1 MQQPSYSSSN
11 SPTTPTR
18 LSMTRFA
25 LSSLVRRFAP
35 LWLGLPALGLVATIV
50 IGAASPANIPK
61 INLAAD
67 PLYAAAAGD
76 KATIALALSVEFP
89 TVGAQYVAG
98 SATDATYSNT
108 IEYLGYYD
116 AEACYSYNDAP
127 AETPPSGMT
136 KTDLKRFDRTGDAT
150 HRKCA
155 DAFSGNFLNWASNS
169 AVDMLRLALSGG
181 DRYVDTP
188 DLTILQRAV
197 VPNGDPICMWN
208 TGNFPAKR
216 VQRNGGGTNAYWGAV
231 PQAMITSAGG
241 NDIWVANTLNRIYFT
256 AIKHPTD
263 ANLPPSS
270 SCSNTTP
277 YRLTTSGSSIGPIT
291 PTSFTTGTAVAQF
304 GGIQCASEGGTCSF
318 NGKMEVLYGAPPTS
332 GRAGGW
338 MTFLAANGAACTNTV
353 TGTMVDPAPGIAKT
367 CHIRPY
373 TGTNTWTPALTA
385 NSLNSDGYFFSRVQ
399 VCNVDAG
406 VLQDV
411 RNYGAEIAFC
421 RQYPSG
427 KYKPSG
433 AIQKYSDQLR
443 LAAFGYVM
451 DQTASYDTGGRYG
464 GVLRAPMKYVG
475 AKTFDENG
483 IDNTASTGNPAK
495 EWDTTTGVFY
505 DNPDSDTTQAKPI
518 SGVINYLNKFGRT
531 GPVPGRY
538 KRFDPVGELHYE
550 VLRYL
555 QGLQPSADA
564 VSGLGTVSALYDGFP
579 LFTSWSDPYG
589 GARTNASD
597 YSCIKSNIVVIGDIN
612 THDGGRL
619 PAASTA
625 NNIPD
630 INYWRGIVQ
639 AFERNMA
646 TTYIDGQGVT
656 RSTANPN
663 GSNGNVPSASRTSQI
678 LGSAYWAHTHDI
690 RGAGWTN
697 ATAQQRP
704 GLRVKTFLFDVNEN
718 GAQNDANTRRYAN
731 QFFMAAKYGGF
742 ETQPPVSGGNT
753 YNTKGNPFQNE
764 DGANSNDVWQ
774 KTTDPGEASTYYLQS
789 SARGVLNAFED
800 IFSRAT
806 TVARNIAGSST
817 TGRNLVT
824 QPNGLTYQYQGSF
837 DTEHWSGDVY
847 ATAISLSNGVL
858 TINPA
863 PIWSAANQLL
873 TRASPETT
881 RTIVV
886 GNDGLTPIPAAMPFT
901 WADLSTNA
909 KAALNRPD
917 SVSAVDSL
925 GARRVDYLR
934 GKRTDEVAVAPA
946 TQPVFRPRAQLLG
959 DIVNSGVAYSGK
971 LPNSMNAAGYATF
984 ASASASRTA
993 AVYAGSNDG
1002 MLHAFD
1008 AASGVELFGY
1018 IPSWVVPN
1026 LPLLTS
1032 RTYAANHR
1040 SYVDSTPAV
1049 AAADLGSSSPDWR
1062 TVLVSGTG
1070 GGGKGVFALDVTNP
1084 ASFSASN
1091 VLWEFTHEHDI
1102 DMGFVVASPQILR
1115 FRTSARSATTATYKW
1130 FAVVASGINNYVGTN
1145 ATGTYSDGKP
1155 ALFLLDLSKPAG
1167 TPWVLNTN
1175 YYKASVPVDS
1185 TLATTTPAGLIT
1197 FKAEFGAADEVVR
1210 IYMGDLHGKL
1220 WRLDFGKNDGPS
1232 HWNMGELSL
1241 FRTVSNCTTGCTA
1254 APLFVA
1260 KDASGKVQPI
1270 SMAPTVAFSGS
1281 LRGNYI
1287 AVGTGKYLEVLDK
1300 TTSGQQSFYVVYDDI
1315 DTNNQAIDASSGSVV
1330 GGRQWLRAGTVD
1342 TSNRTVTVPTF
1353 RWGRRTGADVTAST
1367 STYSGWYF
1375 DFPDAGER
1383 QVFNIVVNGDLLEF
1397 NTLFPASTTANVCG
1411 SNDGGGNS
1419 YAMNMDSG
1427 SGGYIRSNVGVLGE
1441 AVVFQIAV
1449 SEVNRNSSITT
1460 SPSDSTGRRIRRTT
1474 TKTLAAGSQGL
1485 TEVKTTTQ
1493 EIVTGRLSWRRINN
1507 YQDLKNAP

>member
-1 MQQPSYSSSN
+1 MHPPSHTNAHLSPASSQS
-11 SPTTPTR
+11 
-18 LSMTRFA
+18 SMTRFA
-25 LSSLVRRFAP
+25 LGQLLRRFAP
-35 LWLGLPALGLVATIV
+35 LWLGLPALGLVAMIV
-50 IGAASPANIPK
+50 TGATSPANIPR

-108 IEYLGYYD
+108 NEYLGYYD
-116 AEACYSYNDAP
+116 AEACYRYNDAP
-127 AETPPSGMT
+127 AETPPSGLA
-136 KTDLKRFDRTGDAT
+136 KPDLKRFDRTGAAT
-150 HRKCA
+150 NRTCA

-181 DRYVDTP
+181 DRYIDTT
-188 DLTILQRAV
+188 DLTILQRAI

-231 PQAMITSAGG
+231 PQAMIAAANGD
-241 NDIWVANTLNRIYFT
+241 DIWVANTLNRIYFK
-256 AIKHPTD
+256 AG
-263 ANLPPSS
+263 ANASG
-270 SCSNTTP
+270 SCGSTND
-277 YRLTTSGSSIGPIT
+277 YQLSTSGPAVGPIT
-291 PTSFTTGTAVAQF
+291 NNPFSIPANGAGDF
-304 GGIQCASEGGTCSF
+304 GGTQCATEGGSCSF
-318 NGKMEVLYGAPPTS
+318 GGKMEVLYGAPAS
-332 GRAGGW
+332 GSRPGGW
-338 MTFLAANGAACTNTV
+338 ITFLASNGAACTNTV
-353 TGTMVDPAPGIAKT
+353 TGAMVDPAPGIAKT
-367 CHIRPY
+367 CYVRTY
-373 TGTNTWTPALTA
+373 TGANTWAPTLTA

-399 VCNVDAG
+399 VCNVDNAG
-406 VLQDV
+406 ALQDV
-411 RNYGAEIAFC
+411 RNYGSAVTFC

-451 DQTASYDTGGRYG
+451 DQTASYNSGGRYG

-483 IDNTASTGNPAK
+483 IDNTASTGNPVK
-495 EWDTTTGVFY
+495 EWDTNTGVFY
-505 DNPDSDTTQAKPI
+505 DNPDGDTTQAKPI

-538 KRFDPVGELHYE
+538 KRYDPVGELHYE
-550 VLRYL
+550 ALRYL

-564 VSGLGTVSALYDGFP
+564 ISGLGTVSALYDGFP

-589 GARTNASD
+589 GTRTNASD

-619 PAASTA
+619 PAASAA

-639 AFERNMA
+639 AFERNMS
-646 TTYIDGQGVT
+646 TTYTDGQGVT

-663 GSNGNVPSASRTSQI
+663 GSNGYVPSASSTSQI
-678 LGSAYWAHTHDI
+678 LGTGYWAHTHDI

-731 QFFMAAKYGGF
+731 QFFTAAKYGGF
-742 ETQPPVSGGNT
+742 ETQPPITGGNT
-753 YNTKGNPFQNE
+753 YNTKGNPFQRE

-774 KTTDPGEASTYYLQS
+774 KPSDPGEASTYYLQS

-806 TVARNIAGSST
+806 TVARNIAGSSN

-837 DTEHWSGDVY
+837 DTADWSGDVQ
-847 ATAISLSNGVL
+847 ATAISLANGIV
-858 TINPA
+858 TIGSTPT
-863 PIWSAANQLL
+863 WSAANKLA
-873 TRASPETT
+873 TRVSPDTT

-886 GNDGLTPIPAAMPFT
+886 GNDGLTPVPVAMPFV
-901 WADLSTNA
+901 WADLSVDA

-917 SVSAVDSL
+917 TVSAADAL
-925 GARRVDYLR
+925 GQRRLDYLR
-934 GKRTDEVAVAPA
+934 GKRTDEVAVAPS
-946 TQPVFRPRAQLLG
+946 TQPIFRPRTQLLG
-959 DIVNSGVAYSGK
+959 DVVNSGVTYSGK
-971 LPNSMNAAGYATF
+971 LPNSMNANGYGAF
-984 ASASASRTA
+984 AAASAGRTP
-993 AVYAGSNDG
+993 AVYAGANDG

-1008 AASGVELFGY
+1008 ATTGIELFGY

-1026 LPLLTS
+1026 LSLLTS

-1040 SYVDSTPAV
+1040 SYVDATPV
-1049 AAADLGSSSPDWR
+1049 VGPADLGSGTPDWR

-1084 ASFSASN
+1084 ASFTQSN

-1102 DMGFVVASPQILR
+1102 DMGYVVSAPQILR
-1115 FRTSARSATTATYKW
+1115 LRTSALSTRPATYKW
-1130 FAVVASGINNYVGTN
+1130 FAVVASGVNNYVGTN
-1145 ATGTYSDGKP
+1145 ATGTFSEGKP

-1167 TPWVLNTN
+1167 TAWALGTN
-1175 YYKASVPVDS
+1175 YFKASIPVDA
-1185 TLATTTPAGLIT
+1185 TLAATTPAGVLS
-1197 FKAEFGAADEVVR
+1197 FKAEFGTADEVVR

-1220 WRLDFGKNDGPS
+1220 WRLDFGISDGTS
-1232 HWNMGELSL
+1232 HWNMGELSP
-1241 FRTVSNCTTGCTA
+1241 FRTISGCTSSCMA
-1254 APLFVA
+1254 APLFIA
-1260 KDASGKVQPI
+1260 KDGNGAVQPI
-1270 SMAPTVAFSGS
+1270 TMAPTVVFSGS
-1281 LRGNYI
+1281 TRANYI
-1287 AVGTGKYLEVLDK
+1287 ALGTGKYLEVADK
-1300 TTSGQQSFYVVYDDI
+1300 TSSAQQSFYVLYDNISTTPSQILDG
-1315 DTNNQAIDASSGSVV
+1315 TSGSIV
-1330 GGRQWLRAGTVD
+1330 GGRTRLAAGTVD
-1342 TSNRTVTVPTF
+1342 TATRTVSFSSF
-1353 RWGRRTGADVTAST
+1353 RWGRRTDTDVTAANNV
-1367 STYSGWYF
+1367 YSGWYF

-1383 QVFNIVVNGDLLEF
+1383 QVFNTVVNGDLLEF
-1397 NTLFPASTTANVCG
+1397 NTLYPSSTVANICG

-1419 YAMNMDSG
+1419 YALNIDSG
-1427 SGGYIRSNVGVLGE
+1427 GGSFIRSNVGVLGE
-1441 AVVFQIAV
+1441 PMVLQVAIR
-1449 SEVNRNSSITT
+1449 EDNRNSSITT
-1460 SPSDSTGRRIRRTT
+1460 SPSDSTGRRIRSIT
-1474 TKTLAAGSQGL
+1474 TKTIADGSKGSA
-1485 TEVKTTTQ
+1485 EVRTTTQ